1 MSSFY
6 GNNNTTPTGGI
17 TPGEAEAKA
26 ADAKNHII
34 FSKTEPTIQKAGD
47 IWVVIGEFAD
57 KNTTSTEGENNG

>member
-6 GNNNTTPTGGI
+6 GNDI
-17 TPGEAEAKA
+17 SKEVMDKEIQEAN
-26 ADAKNHII
+26 NHII
-34 FSKTEPTIQKAGD
+34 FSKTELTVQKAGD